1 MDDRPDKSTRTEAL
15 EENEIAGIARSLSPI
30 EPPADRAAALRAR
43 VLAGTD
49 AQSTDSNAA
58 VIPDHL
64 VTVRV
69 GEREWQPYTPGVE
82 ICVLHED
89 EQRRSALFRL
99 QPGGFFF
106 PHHHVMSEESVI
118 LEGEALV
125 GDDLHIGPGDYQY
138 APPGTAHAVISSE
151 SGCIVLVHGERRPKP
166 RINLS
171 LASRL
176 VRYFL
181 RSNVR

>member
-1 MDDRPDKSTRTEAL
+1 MEDRPDKSIAGATLSES
-15 EENEIAGIARSLSPI
+15 EIAEIARSLSPI
-30 EPPADRAAALRAR
+30 QPPTDEAAALRAR
-43 VLAGTD
+43 VLAG
-49 AQSTDSNAA
+49 AGEQQAASNST

-64 VTVRV
+64 VTVHA
-69 GEREWQPYTPGVE
+69 GEREWRPYTPGVE

-106 PHHHVMSEESVI
+106 PHHHLMSEESVI

-125 GDDLHIGPGDYQY
+125 GGDLKIGPGDYQY
-138 APPGTAHAVISSE
+138 APPGTDHAIISSE

-166 RINLS
+166 SINLS
-171 LASRL
+171 LVSRL

-181 RSNVR
+181 HNNLR